1 MNWMYWQWTKSTK
14 NISKMIQKKITENDT
29 NSNQKDPNC
38 IKNDTNNIK
47 PVTKW
52 NDKKWHNLSL
62 FDIK

>member
-1 MNWMYWQWTKSTK
+1 
-14 NISKMIQKKITENDT
+14 MIQKKITENDT

-52 NDKKWHNLSL
+52 NDKK
-62 FDIK
+62 